1 MKPCCSALLLMIFL
15 SVASCAGFRSGFES
29 IPYVGDMEPAPTT
42 PATKEIQ
49 LPGVKLDISLNNT
62 IRTSDVQVVLLVPM
76 SVDPRNKPSF
86 GKTGRLTVNL
96 KIIPTD
102 SDFVFDPSGAKA
114 TVDGH
119 AFNPIIVRL
128 IDWKKWQDCFNSAAC
143 DIKDS
148 TFWSDAIDK
157 EIALTKDK
165 NYELYLIFDCPV
177 PTPERDI
184 RLDIGRALLN
194 PRFPDIPTIR
204 FMKVRWR
211 QGYT

>member
-1 MKPCCSALLLMIFL
+1 MIFL

-29 IPYVGDMEPAPTT
+29 IPYVGDVEPPPTT
-42 PATKEIQ
+42 PAIKEIQ

-62 IRTSDVQVVLLVPM
+62 IRTSDVQVVFLVPM

-86 GKTGRLTVNL
+86 GKTDRLTVNL

-102 SDFVFDPSGAKA
+102 SDFAFNPSGSTV
-114 TVDGH
+114 TVDGQ
-119 AFNPIIVRL
+119 AFNPIIARL
-128 IDWKKWQDCFNSAAC
+128 IDWKKWQTCFNSAAC
-143 DIKDS
+143 NLQD
-148 TFWSDAIDK
+148 TTLWSDTVDK

-165 NYELYLIFDCPV
+165 NYELHIIFDCPV
-177 PTPERDI
+177 PTPEKDI
-184 RLDIGRALLN
+184 RLDLGRALRN

-204 FMKVRWR
+204 FIKIRWR